1 MSNGDPEKEMRKE
14 LIEDYFLE
22 ISDPLGSENLRTEID
37 YSNSELYSAKVEI
50 DLSCLNT
57 EEEWNQLFMGLRSII
72 RRIVI
77 LEYAPDIKISV
88 QMSGLHRNK

>member
-1 MSNGDPEKEMRKE
+1 MSSDPEKEMRKE

-22 ISDPLGSENLRTEID
+22 ISDPIGCENLSTEID
-37 YSNSELYSAKVEI
+37 YSDSELYSAKVEM
-50 DLSCLNT
+50 DLSSLST
-57 EEEWNQLFMGLRSII
+57 EEEWNHLFMGLRSII

-88 QMSGLHRNK
+88 QMTGLHRTK

>member
-1 MSNGDPEKEMRKE
+1 MSGDPEKEMRKE

-22 ISDPLGSENLRTEID
+22 VSDPIGGENFRTEIE
-37 YSNSELYSAKVEI
+37 YSESELYSAKVEM
-50 DLSCLNT
+50 DLSSLCT
-57 EEEWNQLFMGLRSII
+57 EQDWDLLFQGLRSII

-88 QMSGLHRNK
+88 QMTGLHRNK

>member
-1 MSNGDPEKEMRKE
+1 MSSDPEKEMRKE

-22 ISDPLGSENLRTEID
+22 ISDPIGSECLRTEID
-37 YSNSELYSAKVEI
+37 YSNSELYSAKVEM
-50 DLSCLNT
+50 DLSCLST
-57 EEEWNQLFMGLRSII
+57 DQEWDHLFMGLRSII

>member
-1 MSNGDPEKEMRKE
+1 MSGDPEKEMRKE

-22 ISDPLGSENLRTEID
+22 VSDPIGSENFRTEID
-37 YSNSELYSAKVEI
+37 YGDSELYSAKVEM

-57 EEEWNQLFMGLRSII
+57 EQDWDQLFMGLRSII

-88 QMSGLHRNK
+88 HMSGLHRNK

>member
-1 MSNGDPEKEMRKE
+1 MSGDPEKEMRKE

-22 ISDPLGSENLRTEID
+22 VSDPIGSENVRTEID
-37 YSNSELYSAKVEI
+37 YNEGELYSAKVEI
-50 DLSCLNT
+50 DLSSLST
-57 EEEWNQLFMGLRSII
+57 EQEWEHLFMGLRSII

-77 LEYAPDIKISV
+77 LEYAPDIKITV